1 MVKKQK
7 NIIFD
12 GEDMITPTD
21 YEKKYEVIVEE
32 LDKDIF
38 AELKADKETKVDVD
52 IEKLI
57 RDAIDDEKS
66 FEATIK
72 EIKKKKEVKR
82 KFLKNEIVPLLTPM
96 QVSSRLNELLRVYKP
111 LNLEEAKTLEDR
123 DYLEALKWYMKLITY
138 INEYLVFLPSKQTF
152 CAFANITTSIYN
164 ELLTTPSY
172 SQVFNS
178 VEDYIVDANF
188 LSSQAGIVESKTTLS
203 KLQTKDAGH
212 NLVRNPEALTI
223 NTFAQIDTHQVNERL
238 EKWKSMAN
246 IGYKGDNK

>member
-1 MVKKQK
+1 MRKKQV
-7 NIIFD
+7 IFD
-12 GEDMITPTD
+12 EGEMITPTD
-21 YEKKYEVIVEE
+21 YEKKYKVIVEE

-38 AELKADKETKVDVD
+38 ADLLPDKEMHLEIKDDDCEVKETKQ
-52 IEKLI
+52 
-57 RDAIDDEKS
+57 
-66 FEATIK
+66 
-72 EIKKKKEVKR
+72 KKEVKR

-96 QVSSRLNELLRVYKP
+96 QVSARLNELLRVYKP
-111 LNLEEAKTLEDR
+111 LNLEEAKTLEDK

-164 ELLTTPSY
+164 ELLQMPSY
-172 SQVFNS
+172 TQVFNS

-188 LSSQAGIVESKTTLS
+188 LSSQAGIVESKTTLT

-223 NTFAQIDTHQVNERL
+223 NTFTQIDTQEVKQRL
-238 EKWKSMAN
+238 ERWRSMAN
-246 IGYKGDNK
+246 IGYSGEKK